1 MMPNPSNGSFEVQW
15 NEGAFEN
22 IEILDITGKIIL
34 TDKVLQQHR
43 VKVNEGLR
51 SGIYLVKLSNE
62 KSSVTQKL
70 IVN

>member
-1 MMPNPSNGSFEVQW
+1 E
-15 NEGAFEN
+15 A
-22 IEILDITGKIIL
+22 LC
-34 TDKVLQQHR
+34 
-43 VKVNEGLR
+43 